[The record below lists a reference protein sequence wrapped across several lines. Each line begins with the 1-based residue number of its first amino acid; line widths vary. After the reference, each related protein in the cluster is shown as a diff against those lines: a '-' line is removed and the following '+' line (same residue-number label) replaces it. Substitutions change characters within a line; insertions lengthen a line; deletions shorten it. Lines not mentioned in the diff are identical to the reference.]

1 MASVDWK
8 KYKSKQ
14 YVKAVLRHNC
24 NDTRENTKEHTNP
37 HIQPDKTHLNTGF
50 HDTYGGLHER
60 GQVARRPH
68 VVR

>member
-24 NDTRENTKEHTNP
+24 NDWE
-37 HIQPDKTHLNTGF
+37 I
-50 HDTYGGLHER
+50 GG
-60 GQVARRPH
+60 
-68 VVR
+68 